1 MTEQPPPPPA
11 PGAPDAAAPPVC
23 PRHPDRVSYVR
34 CQRCGR
40 PACPECQRPAAVG
53 VQCVDCVREA
63 ARTAPRTT
71 TAVGGRVRRG
81 RPVVTW
87 TLIGICVA
95 SFVLQLATRGAWT
108 EQWAFSAAI
117 GAAEP
122 WRFLTTAFLHATNVT
137 HILFNMW
144 ALWVTGQFLEPVLG
158 RARFLALCALSA
170 VGGSVGYLLLAGT
183 PADDGWYQGVV
194 GASGMVFG
202 LFGAMVP
209 VLRRLGADAAQAVG
223 LIAVNAV
230 IGFVLPGIAWQA
242 HLGGLVV
249 GLVLGWGFAR
259 APRGRQRLVGW
270 VLPLGMAVLLVALAV
285 GKYTSTGW
293 LAAVGG

>member
-1 MTEQPPPPPA
+1 MTEQPPPP

-34 CQRCGR
+34 CQRCAR

-63 ARTAPRTT
+63 ARSAPRVTT
-71 TAVGGRVRRG
+71 SMGGRVRQG

-87 TLIGICVA
+87 TLIGVCVA
-95 SFVLQLATRGAWT
+95 SFLLQLATGGAWT
-108 EQWAFSAAI
+108 QQWAFSAAS
-117 GAAEP
+117 GEVEP
-122 WRFLTTAFLHATNVT
+122 WRFLTTAFLHSTNIT

-158 RARFLALCALSA
+158 RARFLALCGLSA

-183 PADDGWYQGVV
+183 PLHEAWYQGVV

-209 VLRRLGADAAQAVG
+209 VLRRLGANAAQVIG

-259 APRGRQRLVGW
+259 APRERQRLVGW
-270 VLPLGMAVLLVALAV
+270 ALPLGTAVLLV
-285 GKYTSTGW
+285 G
-293 LAAVGG
+293 LAAGRYASVSTLSFLG